1 MKKVF
6 AYLSMLTVGVALS
19 ISVVTTVSEK
29 KEVKASVGNYSTSA
43 STYYNGITASSGQEL
58 LGQLHDLICT
68 THRTYTT
75 YDDVGSG
82 EYQKELDQYYENGQ
96 AVSGYIYDFYSQAK
110 WPAAW
115 DPTSGSTTGGY
126 NREHVWCQS
135 LSGGLWSDTSGS
147 TKGGGSDMNH
157 VRPLEYR
164 LNSTR
169 NNNPYGV
176 VSVHNSSTMKYAQ
189 LGTNST
195 YALGGYYSNGVFEP
209 IDKVKGDVART
220 LFYVYTHYNSYSVS
234 DVFGGYATTNGSGS
248 SSYFSPAK
256 LALNTI
262 VSASSEQAAINLLV
276 QWSDA
281 DPVDDIE
288 TRRNNVAAK
297 YQGNRNPFID
307 NQAYVNAIWGDGSV
321 EPTPDPGGDPIVD
334 PDVTEETITM
344 KGFNSS
350 SSTTYLT
357 EEQTGTSTSG
367 MTLIANNFNNTS
379 GQTRGNQSSESTN
392 FYIYNTVATPGNID
406 SIVMSIGG
414 GNGTYSA
421 SALASFGSVS
431 QATAATGNE
440 GTISADSKAIT
451 WTIGNQYYTFFKI
464 FAPSKFISGSAT
476 DVSIVITYKSS
487 QGQTEVLVSSI
498 SLTPTST
505 TIQEGETVQLNA
517 SISPANVTNRTL
529 SWTSEDTSIASVSST
544 GLVTGE
550 GAGTVK
556 IYCAS
561 TDGSNVQVYST
572 VKVTEK
578 PEEAELGTNY
588 KLVKSSTELL
598 SGAKVLLASTEKGY
612 VAGATNSNGN
622 NRPAVT
628 ADFANEKCTPSSG
641 AVPFTVGVT
650 EEGYYSF
657 YDESESGYIY
667 AASSSAN
674 NLKTKSTLDN
684 NGKWSIAFDSSYN
697 VTAIAQGT
705 NTRNHIRFNFSS
717 KLFSA
722 YAENNNMLDFQLYAD
737 VHAGVS
743 AFISQ
748 YMHMDYVSNDN
759 LCYGSTGYYKKAKD
773 QLNSMGK
780 EYIKVLSETSAFS
793 AAFARICA
801 WAEANDESFSSTNYT
816 FSRTTNLHI
825 NEDAK
830 DNSMAVLIYV
840 LSGLSIGGFVFAI
853 YRKRKS
859 SGAK

>member
-6 AYLSMLTVGVALS
+6 AYLSMLAVGAALS
-19 ISVVTTVSEK
+19 ISVVTAVSEK

-115 DPTSGSTTGGY
+115 DPYSGSTTGGY

-234 DVFGGYATTNGSGS
+234 DVFGGYATTDGSGS
-248 SSYFSPAK
+248 SSYFSTAK

-350 SSTTYLT
+350 SQTTYLL
-357 EEQTGTSTSG
+357 EDQTGTSPSG
-367 MTLIANNFNNTS
+367 MTLIANNFNNST
-379 GQTRGNQSSESTN
+379 GQIRGNQSSESTN
-392 FYIYNTVATPGNID
+392 FYIYNTVATPGNIETITLAQG
-406 SIVMSIGG
+406 S
-414 GNGTYSA
+414 GNGSFSA
-421 SALASFGSVS
+421 GALAAFGTTS
-431 QATAATGNE
+431 QANASTGTA
-440 GTISADSKAIT
+440 GTVSDDNGAMT
-451 WTIGNQYYTFFKI
+451 WTIGTPNYTFFKI
-464 FAPSKFISGSAT
+464 FCPSAFTSGNVRDA
-476 DVSIVITYKSS
+476 SIVITYKSEGGS
-487 QGQTEVLVSSI
+487 TEVLTTGI
-498 SLTPTST
+498 SLSPSSVNV
-505 TIQEGETVQLNA
+505 EAESTVQVTA
-517 SISPANVTNRTL
+517 SITPANVTSRNL
-529 SWTSEDTSIASVSST
+529 SWSVEDETVATVSSS
-544 GLVTGE
+544 GLVTGVSE
-550 GAGTVK
+550 GNTILHCAATDGSGVEATVK
-556 IYCAS
+556 I
-561 TDGSNVQVYST
+561 
-572 VKVTEK
+572 KVTAK

-588 KLVKSSTELL
+588 KLVKSSAELL
-598 SGAKVLLASTEKGY
+598 SGSKVLLASSTHGY
-612 VAGATNSNGN
+612 VAGAAATN

-628 ADFANEKCTPSSG
+628 AEFSNEKCVPSSG
-641 AVPFTVGVT
+641 AIPFTIGLSGT
-650 EEGYYSF
+650 YFTLYDDTYPGYL
-657 YDESESGYIY
+657 Y
-667 AASSSAN
+667 AASSTN
-674 NLKTKSTLDN
+674 NYLRTASTLDD

-722 YAENNNMLDFQLYAD
+722 YAENNTMLDFQLYAD